1 MFLNIFSDYS
11 DSMPSF
17 SFDGS
22 VVAWFAFIM
31 MIIGGLGLFLYG
43 IELTG
48 DSLKAIA
55 GDRLKT
61 FIEKSTNT
69 PIKGIFIGAIVT
81 VLLQSSS
88 GTTALTVSLVRAG
101 LLSFPQ
107 AVGIIMGA
115 NIGTTIT
122 PFMMSLKIEIFALWF
137 VGIGALMIFFFKK
150 VKVKQTGSMLLGFGL
165 LFLGL
170 WFMGNPLKEILS
182 EYEEPVRMLF
192 SWLEN
197 WPIFGLLLGTLI
209 TALVQSSAATI
220 LILQTLLGVGSIT
233 MAGALPILLG
243 CNIGTTVTAL
253 IASFGGGTE
262 AKRTAFVHSLFNVL
276 GSLLFF
282 ILTIAGP
289 SGRGPFVLLMD
300 WIDGAWFNGANKEM
314 TLAVAHI
321 IFNVVTTFVLFFFV
335 KYMVSLTNFIIRD
348 HQDEREKIVD
358 ELLDYSLIN
367 KSSVLALSFAKK
379 AINYMAECVKEYVE
393 IVEKYSFEQIDD
405 LPSKGLEIEKTV
417 NCLDKRIH
425 DYLIKLTITDLDQK
439 TSTLLSKYLDLIKDL
454 ERVGDHCTNIIEFF
468 SERYDKNMHLS
479 DDGAQDLSQI
489 YSVLT
494 NMVNNTLESLLEW
507 DSEKAT
513 LAVKYEDEID
523 RMEEC
528 FHERHVHRVNTGNC
542 TVINAEHYVEI
553 LSNIERMGDHLK
565 NILDGIMT
573 EEYCKYDEFNH

>member
-1 MFLNIFSDYS
+1 MLLNIFSDYGN
-11 DSMPSF
+11 SMPSF

-22 VVAWFAFIM
+22 VISWIAFIM

-69 PIKGIFIGAIVT
+69 PIKGILIGAIVT

-137 VGIGALMIFFFKK
+137 VGIGALIIFFFKK

-182 EYEEPVRMLF
+182 SYEQTVRMLF
-192 SWLEN
+192 SWLEK

-220 LILQTLLGVGSIT
+220 LILQTLLGAGSIT

-262 AKRTAFVHSLFNVL
+262 AKRTAFVHSLFNIL
-276 GSLLFF
+276 GSVLFF

-289 SGRGPFVLLMD
+289 NGKGPFTLLME
-300 WIDGAWFNGANKEM
+300 WIDSAWFNGVNKER

-321 IFNVVTTFVLFFFV
+321 IFNVLTTFILYFFIN
-335 KYMVSLTNFIIRD
+335 YMVRLTNFIIHD
-348 HQDEREKIVD
+348 QKDEREKIID

-367 KSSVLALSFAKK
+367 KSSILALSFAKK
-379 AINYMAECVKEYVE
+379 AINYMAECVREYVE
-393 IVEKYSFEQIDD
+393 IAEKYSFEQIDN
-405 LPSKGLEIEKTV
+405 LLSKGLELEKTI

-425 DYLIKLTITDLDQK
+425 DYLIKLTITDLDQNS
-439 TSTLLSKYLDLIKDL
+439 STLLSKYLDLIKDL
-454 ERVGDHCTNIIEFF
+454 ERIGDHCTNIIEFF
-468 SERYDKNMHLS
+468 KERYDNDMHLS
-479 DDGAQDLSQI
+479 DDGAQDLQQM

-494 NMVNNTLESLLEW
+494 SMVEGTVISLIEW
-507 DSEKAT
+507 DGEKAILT
-513 LAVKYEDEID
+513 AKYEDEID
-523 RMEEC
+523 RLEDC
-528 FHERHVHRVNTGNC
+528 FHERHVHRVNSGSC
-542 TVINAEHYVEI
+542 TVLNAEHYVEI
-553 LSNIERMGDHLK
+553 LSNVERMGDHLK

-573 EEYCKYDEFNH
+573 DEYCKYDEFNH